1 LNCAAIKGDL
11 QTVQCLV
18 SRGQCD
24 INQTSPKGCT
34 PLIYAGRGGYPKVV
48 EYLIEKRASP
58 LRQDNAGGTVLHH
71 AVEKGHISVLE
82 NLLANGVDMY
92 SAVEIADNA
101 GRTPLFEAVD
111 NIVNDEEKAIQMIDF
126 LTRSRH

>member
-1 LNCAAIKGDL
+1 M
-11 QTVQCLV
+11 
-18 SRGQCD
+18 
-24 INQTSPKGCT
+24 
-34 PLIYAGRGGYPKVV
+34 IYAGRGGYPKVV
-48 EYLIEKRASP
+48 EYLVEKRASP

-82 NLLANGVDMY
+82 SLLANGVDMY

-126 LTRSRH
+126 LTRSRN

>member
-1 LNCAAIKGDL
+1 
-11 QTVQCLV
+11 
-18 SRGQCD
+18 
-24 INQTSPKGCT
+24 
-34 PLIYAGRGGYPKVV
+34 
-48 EYLIEKRASP
+48 
-58 LRQDNAGGTVLHH
+58 VLHH

-82 NLLANGVDMY
+82 SLLANGVDMY

-126 LTRSRH
+126 LTRSRN